1 VSSGRSVTFTHALC
15 RAPAASVVDGLR
27 AEDRGAPDAD
37 VFRAEHA
44 AYVAAL
50 EAAGVAVTVLEPL
63 EAFPDSVF
71 VEDPALILNGVAIVL
86 RPGAPSRAGEAAAL
100 RPALEAHC
108 DGVWTSPRGWSM
120 AATSCAPTI
129 R

>member
-1 VSSGRSVTFTHALC
+1 VTSGRSVTFTHAIC

-27 AEDRGAPDAD
+27 AEDRGAPDATRLPR
-37 VFRAEHA
+37 RAR

-71 VEDPALILNGVAIVL
+71 VEDPA
-86 RPGAPSRAGEAAAL
+86 
-100 RPALEAHC
+100 
-108 DGVWTSPRGWSM
+108 
-120 AATSCAPTI
+120 
-129 R
+129 